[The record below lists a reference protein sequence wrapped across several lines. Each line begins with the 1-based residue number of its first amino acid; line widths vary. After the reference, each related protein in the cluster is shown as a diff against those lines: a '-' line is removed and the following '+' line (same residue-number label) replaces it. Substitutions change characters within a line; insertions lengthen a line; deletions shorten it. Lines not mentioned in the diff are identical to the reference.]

1 MAFDIPTVGG
11 GFGGTNAGALGD
23 LDASFPASADP
34 YAVGGGFGGGTSGLG
49 GGLQESKSKPQYI
62 LKIQPSGSGDS
73 GDDEASGEGTEGGDD
88 GAAAGSATSVM
99 GSNDGIAFQAMLE
112 MSANEN
118 SNLPEEPIEQGSFAN
133 YNRTIESKV
142 LTCRLGLQG
151 EPSEIQSTLDKLT
164 ELKEGTDKITFILPM
179 ASYEN
184 LMLESFDYRRDDHTG
199 HNVLIV
205 DLRLKEIREIEDQK
219 TTSSVTEPE
228 PPPVS
233 AADAADGS
241 CASEVDCGEVQSY
254 SPSSSE
260 SWEAENSSDEGGTT
274 LMYDVFGKV

>member
-11 GFGGTNAGALGD
+11 GFGGTSAGALGD

-34 YAVGGGFGGGTSGLG
+34 YAVGGGFGGGISGLG

-88 GAAAGSATSVM
+88 ETSVGAATSVM
-99 GSNDGIAFQAMLE
+99 DSNDGIAFQAMLE